1 MVVSRKL
8 RTSTCA
14 CTDILPV
21 ILTAMIQPVV
31 VTFAWM
37 ILKVMKY
44 TRNVVA
50 VANQRTM
57 NVTPKAREYTFVI
70 IQPK

>member
-1 MVVSRKL
+1 
-8 RTSTCA
+8 
-14 CTDILPV
+14 
-21 ILTAMIQPVV
+21 MIQPVV